1 MLSDSEKLERL
12 FELYEKKM
20 YATAFQILQE
30 MCIRDRYV
38 CWQGTGKA
46 R

>member
-20 YATAFQILQE
+20 YAAAFGFYR
-30 MCIRDRYV
+30 MWDRLRMR
-38 CWQGTGKA
+38 CRMHLFG
-46 R
+46 

>member
-20 YATAFQILQE
+20 YAAAFRILQDVGQAE
-30 MCIRDRYV
+30 DAVQMHLF
-38 CWQGTGKA
+38 G
-46 R
+46 